1 MFEWIQAENNT
12 EFLLEYVIGILKT
25 IDLKSASGAAE
36 DMLTDFLGRRNAR
49 VFLHELHAFLRSP
62 FTNLSHFDSFAQY
75 ARPIPTRFSNGE
87 DLVVNNTGNEVEEG
101 DYDGITR
108 GSETG
113 PSLVSGV
120 GRTAT
125 PGRWRKDP
133 YSRERGVGGRARPYD
148 SYRPL
153 Y

>member
-1 MFEWIQAENNT
+1 
-12 EFLLEYVIGILKT
+12 
-25 IDLKSASGAAE
+25 
-36 DMLTDFLGRRNAR
+36 MLTDFLGRRNAR

-62 FTNLSHFDSFAQY
+62 FTNLAHFDSFAQY
-75 ARPIPTRFSNGE
+75 AMPIPTRFPDLE
-87 DLVVNNTGNEVEEG
+87 ELVVRNGGDEAVGDEGVEEVG
-101 DYDGITR
+101 
-108 GSETG
+108 GSAVG
-113 PSLVSGV
+113 RV

-133 YSRERGVGGRARPYD
+133 YARERDMSGRARSYD